1 MKLPIV
7 LRAEAEAEFDD
18 SFDWFNAQRTGR
30 GLEFAAAIQNVF
42 NAITINPLI
51 GPVIFADIRKCVV
64 RRFTFNVYYRPH
76 FDRIEVIA
84 VFHTSRDPA
93 IWKGRV

>member
-1 MKLPIV
+1 M
-7 LRAEAEAEFDD
+7 
-18 SFDWFNAQRTGR
+18 N
-30 GLEFAAAIQNVF
+30 
-42 NAITINPLI
+42 
-51 GPVIFADIRKCVV
+51 RKCVV